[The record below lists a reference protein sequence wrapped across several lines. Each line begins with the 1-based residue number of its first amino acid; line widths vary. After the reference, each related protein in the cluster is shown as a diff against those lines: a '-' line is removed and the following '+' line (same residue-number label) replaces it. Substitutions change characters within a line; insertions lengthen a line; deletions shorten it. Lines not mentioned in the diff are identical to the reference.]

1 MPRNDGWVCACVAR
15 RPLPA
20 HRFLRLSPF
29 LQPPLFPVQALLSS
43 PKTYPTP
50 FCFVFL
56 AYLVLRGAI
65 NPALALFS
73 PLYSLYCFES
83 PSDSSLASCWLLQ
96 YNTNSLGKRPFVDCT
111 YHHLG

>member
-1 MPRNDGWVCACVAR
+1 VAR
-15 RPLPA
+15 YPLPA
-20 HRFLRLSPF
+20 HRFLRLSPC
-29 LQPPLFPVQALLSS
+29 LQPPLFPVQALLYS
-43 PKTYPTP
+43 PRACLTP

-83 PSDSSLASCWLLQ
+83 PERASSTFQ
-96 YNTNSLGKRPFVDCT
+96 
-111 YHHLG
+111 